1 MTTQTPWL
9 DSYRANKNAEDLARQ
24 AAPVKAAHADILR
37 SLKDIE
43 NELYWS
49 LSGDASDACWPDRLL
64 EQAHQLV
71 DQAHAFRASLVAHPA
86 PQQEIE
92 S

>member
-1 MTTQTPWL
+1 MTTSWL
-9 DSYRANKNAEDLARQ
+9 ETYRQNKHAEDLARQ

-37 SLKDIE
+37 SLRDIE
-43 NELYWS
+43 NELNWS
-49 LSGDASDACWPDRLL
+49 LSGDPTDSCWPDRLL

-86 PQQEIE
+86 PAEE
-92 S
+92 NAS